1 MTYAI
6 PGERRSLSEEGG
18 LRRAQTEHL
27 VPRAASKNPHPPLPR
42 PSGCYHRHPPSCP
55 DPTGQLMGRQVPRTR
70 NSWSGRELL
79 GMPHHSGCQSACP
92 GCHNMT
98 LSMGMSVRISPPP
111 PGTESN
117 SCGERQEAKAAGS
130 ALTCCVAS
138 GSCDASL
145 STCETGAMGQTK
157 AVKAGGTER
166 TPRGEAQPQAS
177 LVRTPLGEGNPCRT
191 NIPLGI
197 V

>member
-1 MTYAI
+1 MQSWVKDL
-6 PGERRSLSEEGG
+6 PSQRREDSGG
-18 LRRAQTEHL
+18 LRLSTWSQELPLRAPIPLCPGHL
-27 VPRAASKNPHPPLPR
+27 AATTGTR
-42 PSGCYHRHPPSCP
+42 PSCP
-55 DPTGQLMGRQVPRTR
+55 DPTGQLMGKQVPRTR

-79 GMPHHSGCQSACP
+79 GMPHHSGCQSACL

-117 SCGERQEAKAAGS
+117 SRGERQEAEAAGS

-177 LVRTPLGEGNPCRT
+177 LVRTPLVDGNPRRT

>member
-6 PGERRSLSEEGG
+6 LGERPSLSEEGG

-27 VPRAASKNPHPPLPR
+27 VPRAASKSPHPPLPR
-42 PSGCYHRHPPSCP
+42 PSGCYHRPPP
-55 DPTGQLMGRQVPRTR
+55 QLPRPHRAVDGQAGAKDQEFLVRKRAPGNATPQRLSER
-70 NSWSGRELL
+70 
-79 GMPHHSGCQSACP
+79 CP

-117 SCGERQEAKAAGS
+117 SRGERQEAEAAGS

-177 LVRTPLGEGNPCRT
+177 LVRTPLGEGNPRRT